1 MFKIGDMVVCINNT
15 QSESG
20 VGNNMKGLTY
30 GKVYVINEVSRYP
43 LIKIIND
50 YHERGH
56 YLVERFISFE
66 EVRRTKIEKIC
77 SRLGTL

>member
-30 GKVYVINEVSRYP
+30 GKTYVVNEVSRYP
-43 LIKIIND
+43 FN
-50 YHERGH
+50 
-56 YLVERFISFE
+56 
-66 EVRRTKIEKIC
+66 
-77 SRLGTL
+77 